1 MVMSQ
6 ACHERTVQ
14 ARSIGKAQGAEILG
28 DGSFARAL
36 PAGIEAADRSTE
48 NGTLLEMC
56 YPAMGSKP

>member
-1 MVMSQ
+1 MSHK
-6 ACHERTVQ
+6 CHERTVQ
-14 ARSIGKAQGAEILG
+14 ARSIGEADEPEILG
-28 DGSFARAL
+28 GGSFARAL

>member
-1 MVMSQ
+1 MSQ

-14 ARSIGKAQGAEILG
+14 AAQSVKHMNPKSLAAAALRVRFQAEL
-28 DGSFARAL
+28 R
-36 PAGIEAADRSTE
+36 PPDRSTE